1 MLDNFNSNQA
11 LQLLYVHEKESHKY
25 DLSLTNVELRHIQLC
40 LIDKWDELTTHY
52 KKQLETKDKLDN
64 IAKMSRGL
72 PLFT

>member
-1 MLDNFNSNQA
+1 MDHFTSNQA
-11 LQLLYVHEKESHKY
+11 LQLLWILEKENEKY
-25 DLSLTNVELRHIQLC
+25 KLVFTKVELRHIQLY